1 MSNPAYD
8 LRSAFL
14 EQNLDALAVCESTRS
29 SIRAAEAAEL
39 VEIEP
44 GCDLVRTKNGAWL
57 DRPEPDF
64 NPNHEGGPVVV
75 LGLGAGHAIRAVRSG
90 VDAPVVVFE
99 PDPGIARAFLE
110 RGPVDIG
117 DVELVCSL
125 NELGRIW
132 AGLSHGQSA
141 ATLVRT
147 AGYAEAFGAE
157 ASELEALVR
166 QLVGRTGMNQ
176 NTHRDR
182 ARTWVEHLLANVE
195 LLEDSAPFLA
205 LRGKYRGVPA
215 FICGAGPSLN
225 QNVALLE
232 EARKKGLVIAVNSSA
247 KALAAANIEPHVL
260 ACIESI
266 DVSHL
271 LNQIPF
277 LDRVIRAFSLSAS
290 PKTLRTGTGPLLP
303 IWEALPELQQPLEEL
318 TGLPGLAVCGSV
330 STIAFSLAYHLGCSP
345 IVLVGHDLAFTGN
358 RAYAANT
365 FYETSSVKVVDGRID
380 IDWAPEVHAT
390 RAGGPKI
397 HESEPL
403 EQVPAWG
410 GTGHV
415 PTGPMFSAVR
425 QWLSD
430 AAHMLAAHADPVE
443 LVNATEGGSHIAGW
457 AEKTLSDVLA
467 PLAERELTVESIR
480 SDAHA
485 AFRPIGK
492 KKIQTWAGMQRAT
505 AESVKSA
512 ASQLRAAAERAL
524 RAFDKDP
531 KHVARCFEKVE
542 AAENNLQKTVA
553 ACRSVD
559 AWAYASVDRA
569 AESPAPRIGDARHEA
584 ERGLEGEIAVAKS
597 VEQAAGELARAYQ
610 HIQDPQISNSS
621 KGEFVPC
628 PS

>member
-8 LRSAFL
+8 LRAAFL
-14 EQNLDALAVCESTRS
+14 EQNLDALAVCDSTRRL
-29 SIRAAEAAEL
+29 IGAAEPAEL
-39 VEIEP
+39 VEVAP
-44 GCDLVRTKNGAWL
+44 GCDVVRNKSGCWL
-57 DRPEPDF
+57 DRPEHGF
-64 NPNHEGGPVVV
+64 TANHDGGPVVV
-75 LGLGAGHAIRAVRSG
+75 LGLGAGHAIRAVQSE

-99 PDPGIARAFLE
+99 PDPGVARAFLE
-110 RGPVDIG
+110 RGPVDVG
-117 DVELVCSL
+117 DIELVCSL
-125 NELGRIW
+125 NELSRIW
-132 AGLSHGQSA
+132 AGICHGQTS

-147 AGYAEAFGAE
+147 AGYTEAFTTE
-157 ASELEALVR
+157 ANELEALVK

-195 LLEDSAPFLA
+195 LLQDSAPFLA

-232 EARKKGLVIAVNSSA
+232 EARQKGIVIAVNSSA
-247 KALAAANIEPHVL
+247 KALAAAGIEPHVL

-271 LNQIPF
+271 LEQIPF

-290 PKTLRTGTGPLLP
+290 PKTLRTGKGPLLP
-303 IWEALPELQQPLEEL
+303 IWEALPEIANPLEEL

-365 FYETSSVKVVDGRID
+365 FYESSSINVVDGRID
-380 IDWAPEVHAT
+380 IDWAPEVHET

-430 AAHMLAAHADPVE
+430 AAHTLYAHADPVE

-457 AEKTLSDVLA
+457 TEK
-467 PLAERELTVESIR
+467 PLAQLLGQLAHREITAEGIH
-480 SDAHA
+480 DAARA
-485 AFRPIGK
+485 AFRPLGK
-492 KKIQTWAGMQRAT
+492 NKIRSWAGLQR
-505 AESVKSA
+505 ESVEAVHSA
-512 ASQLRAAAERAL
+512 ARRLRTEAEKAL
-524 RAFDKDP
+524 RTFDSDP
-531 KHVARCFEKVE
+531 KEVARCFEKVE
-542 AAENNLQKTVA
+542 GAETNLRKTVA

-569 AESPAPRIGDARHEA
+569 AESPAIRISDARHEA
-584 ERGLEGEIAVAKS
+584 ESGLRGEIAIAKS
-597 VEQAAGELARAYQ
+597 IEQAASELARAYE
-610 HIQDPQISNSS
+610 HIQEPQNSSPS
-621 KGEFVPC
+621 KGELVPC

>member
-1 MSNPAYD
+1 VSNPAYD
-8 LRSAFL
+8 LKTAFL
-14 EQNLDALAVCESTRS
+14 EQNLDALAVCESTRRL
-29 SIRAAEAAEL
+29 IRAAEPAEL
-39 VEIEP
+39 VEVEP
-44 GCDLVRTKNGAWL
+44 GCDVVRNRNGNWL
-57 DRPEPDF
+57 DVPERSF
-64 NPNHEGGPVVV
+64 TTNHEGGPVVV
-75 LGLGAGHAIRAVRSG
+75 LGLGAGHAVRAVRSE
-90 VDAPVVVFE
+90 VNAPVVVFE
-99 PDPGIARAFLE
+99 PDPGVARAFLE

-125 NELGRIW
+125 SELGRIW
-132 AGLSHGQSA
+132 AGVSHGESA

-147 AGYAEAFGAE
+147 AGYSEAFRTE
-157 ASELEALVR
+157 AGELDALVR

-195 LLEDSAPFLA
+195 LLPNSAPFLA
-205 LRGKYRGVPA
+205 LAGKYRGVPA

-225 QNVALLE
+225 QNVELLH

-247 KALAAANIEPHVL
+247 KALAAANVEPQVL
-260 ACIESI
+260 CCIESI

-271 LNQIPF
+271 LAQIPF
-277 LDRVIRAFSLSAS
+277 VDRVIRAFSLSAS
-290 PKTLRTGTGPLLP
+290 PKTLRAGKGPLLP
-303 IWEALPELQQPLEEL
+303 IWEALPEIAQPLEEL

-358 RAYAANT
+358 KAYAANT
-365 FYETSSVKVVDGRID
+365 FYERSEIKVVDGRID

-430 AAHMLAAHADPVE
+430 AAHTLASHADPVE

-457 AEKTLSDVLA
+457 TEKTLSEVLE
-467 PLAERELTVESIR
+467 PLAARDITAESIVER
-480 SDAHA
+480 AHTE
-485 AFRPIGK
+485 FRAIGN
-492 KKIQTWAGMQRAT
+492 KKIQRWAGLQRASVEAVKT
-505 AESVKSA
+505 AA
-512 ASQLRAAAERAL
+512 TQLRTAAEKAL
-524 RAFDKDP
+524 RSFDADP
-531 KHVARCFEKVE
+531 KEVARCFDNVE
-542 AAENNLQKTVA
+542 AAESRLQEAVA
-553 ACRSVD
+553 GCRSVD
-559 AWAYASVDRA
+559 AWAYAGVDRA
-569 AESPAPRIGDARHEA
+569 AAKPAANDGDARREA
-584 ERGLEGEIAVAKS
+584 ASGLENEIAVAKS
-597 VEQAAGELARAYQ
+597 VEQAASELARAYQ
-610 HIQDPQISNSS
+610 HIQETQTFGSK
-621 KGEFVPC
+621 KGELVPC